1 MSSLKLIFNCSYLSL
16 SPPPFSLLPC
26 NYSHCDAQ
34 LEQRRL
40 ELLYSLHSKSLKR
53 NHVEPSVS
61 DTAEYQRHIEFLQ
74 TKYNSKKWSL
84 SSMLTLLQ
92 QTGMQPIYWIRNE
105 NPTVKMVLDKFPCL
119 ADSKVVIFFNS

>member
-1 MSSLKLIFNCSYLSL
+1 MITKFKNLRRPARAEKVGIVVQ
-16 SPPPFSLLPC
+16 PPL
-26 NYSHCDAQ
+26 Q
-34 LEQRRL
+34 K
-40 ELLYSLHSKSLKR
+40 SKKNTEMMR
-53 NHVEPSVS
+53 DHVEPSVS

-92 QTGMQPIYWIRNE
+92 QTGMQRNYWIRNE

-119 ADSKVVIFFNS
+119 ADSKVVSFFNS